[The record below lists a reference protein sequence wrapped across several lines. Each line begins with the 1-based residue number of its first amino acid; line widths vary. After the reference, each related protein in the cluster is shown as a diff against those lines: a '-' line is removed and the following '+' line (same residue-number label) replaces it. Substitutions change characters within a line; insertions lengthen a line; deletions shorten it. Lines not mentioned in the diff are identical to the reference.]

1 MGKVISVITAFLG
14 VCTVAMLTGIVAS
27 AFSNQLARR
36 RVIFE
41 NQLRIAMEDGEISDN
56 EQFHLE
62 SLKEEFNLSDEQVE
76 ALMAKVGKEL
86 NK

>member
-1 MGKVISVITAFLG
+1 
-14 VCTVAMLTGIVAS
+14 
-27 AFSNQLARR
+27 
-36 RVIFE
+36 
-41 NQLRIAMEDGEISDN
+41 MEDGEISDN

>member
-1 MGKVISVITAFLG
+1 MLAGIAASV
-14 VCTVAMLTGIVAS
+14 
-27 AFSNQLARR
+27 FSNQLARR